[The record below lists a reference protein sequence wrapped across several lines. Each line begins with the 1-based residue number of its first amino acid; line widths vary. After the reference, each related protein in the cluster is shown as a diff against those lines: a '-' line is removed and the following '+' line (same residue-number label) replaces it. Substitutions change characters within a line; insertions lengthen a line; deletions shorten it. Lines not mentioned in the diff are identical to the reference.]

1 MIIFGH
7 SSHKHFGLLQS
18 AAIKACFPTRRN
30 VRRVEQHLNVG
41 LAEEEAA
48 AAAVQSRAG
57 ESDPAPKTTG
67 QETDP
72 GLYEIFVVL
81 SQF

>member
-1 MIIFGH
+1 MTIFGH

-30 VRRVEQHLNVG
+30 VRRGEQHHNVAAVG

-48 AAAVQSRAG
+48 AAAFQSGAW
-57 ESDPAPKTTG
+57 ESDLAPKTRR
-67 QETDP
+67 QETYP
-72 GLYEIFVVL
+72 GLYEIF
-81 SQF
+81 